1 MIRKLKSQGEI
12 LRQKTEV
19 ILEKLPSLIGP
30 PITVEET
37 LKLVHELEVHQIELQ
52 MMLEMMT
59 DSHFFEKTE
68 KENREV
74 ELIAANVELKIKN
87 EELQKSK
94 RQYQSM
100 IESSLYAIVI
110 ISNGRITFANPSA
123 NILFGA
129 KSGQSL
135 IGMKMMERIH
145 PDFHQLVYNRI
156 AEFIDND
163 TIAPKSEMKYLK
175 LDGTIIDV
183 EIQSNPISYG
193 GVLSIQTAIHD
204 ITGRKKAEIE
214 LIQAK
219 NEADAANRS
228 KSLFLANMSHEIRTP
243 LNAIFGFSQ
252 LLNREQLSGT
262 QKEYADSIHRSG
274 EHLLK
279 LLSDILELSK
289 IEAGYAIL
297 NPQNVNLPALFSD
310 IKMIFR
316 EQAFSKQLQMIFE
329 TEADLPQYVLIDENK
344 LRQILINLIGNSLKF
359 TTEGGI
365 AVRARTESMD
375 GQKNWLVIDVQ
386 DSGIGIS
393 EKEFG
398 KLFKQFEQ
406 TNHGIK
412 QNNGSGLGLAL
423 SRELAILM
431 GGGITV
437 ASIEGKGSVFTIR
450 VEIKEG
456 KTEVGEAKSTKRV
469 LGIDNLRETFRI
481 LIVDD
486 VEENLKMVEVL
497 LNTIGFETI
506 GAVNGE
512 DAIAKFEQC
521 KPDMILMDLRMP
533 VMDGYEVIRWIKSSE
548 KGKLTPIVVLTASLF
563 EHEKTK
569 MEELDI
575 QGYIRKPF
583 QENEL
588 FDIIGKVL
596 GIQYLYGNGKTTS
609 ESGYLNK
616 QALKKDLASLPKKLV
631 SQMQDAVEVGDF
643 NLLMKLLNNF
653 DPTNMEFAR
662 HLMVQAKKYNY
673 DYFQQLLNIKLDKK

>member
-1 MIRKLKSQGEI
+1 
-12 LRQKTEV
+12 
-19 ILEKLPSLIGP
+19 
-30 PITVEET
+30 
-37 LKLVHELEVHQIELQ
+37 
-52 MMLEMMT
+52 
-59 DSHFFEKTE
+59 
-68 KENREV
+68 
-74 ELIAANVELKIKN
+74 
-87 EELQKSK
+87 
-94 RQYQSM
+94 
-100 IESSLYAIVI
+100 
-110 ISNGRITFANPSA
+110 
-123 NILFGA
+123 
-129 KSGQSL
+129 
-135 IGMKMMERIH
+135 
-145 PDFHQLVYNRI
+145 
-156 AEFIDND
+156 
-163 TIAPKSEMKYLK
+163 
-175 LDGTIIDV
+175 
-183 EIQSNPISYG
+183 
-193 GVLSIQTAIHD
+193 
-204 ITGRKKAEIE
+204 
-214 LIQAK
+214 
-219 NEADAANRS
+219 
-228 KSLFLANMSHEIRTP
+228 
-243 LNAIFGFSQ
+243 
-252 LLNREQLSGT
+252 
-262 QKEYADSIHRSG
+262 
-274 EHLLK
+274 
-279 LLSDILELSK
+279 
-289 IEAGYAIL
+289 
-297 NPQNVNLPALFSD
+297 
-310 IKMIFR
+310 
-316 EQAFSKQLQMIFE
+316 
-329 TEADLPQYVLIDENK
+329 
-344 LRQILINLIGNSLKF
+344 
-359 TTEGGI
+359 
-365 AVRARTESMD
+365 
-375 GQKNWLVIDVQ
+375 
-386 DSGIGIS
+386 
-393 EKEFG
+393 
-398 KLFKQFEQ
+398 
-406 TNHGIK
+406 
-412 QNNGSGLGLAL
+412 
-423 SRELAILM
+423 
-431 GGGITV
+431 
-437 ASIEGKGSVFTIR
+437 